1 MPDARITRIG
11 LTWPRQGNVNALPE
25 QLRWLIDLRWL
36 ASGGILVAIF
46 LGHYVFSVL
55 NTAGPL
61 YASAGLLLVCNVIYF
76 GVVKRLDGDR
86 TGWGIALGVC
96 QMELDLFI
104 LTSMLFFSG
113 GMTNPFTLFYVFHVI
128 IAAMI
133 LPKQWSLVVMLTAVL
148 CAGFLT
154 FHAGGLGAELGAH
167 SLRIGTD
174 GGLWASPTYIWGT
187 MTAFTV
193 TMIATRYLTRI
204 IIVRMQAKET
214 EAAHHH
220 DLLQAVV
227 CAMNEGV
234 IFVNPHAEVVFCN
247 PAAEKWKNKTCDQT
261 GVAVEVF
268 PPVLQ
273 DHLQAL
279 AQPDGHGHYP
289 EQARVVEFE
298 TAGSD
303 ARCIEARQC
312 PVQGANGEALGSVIV
327 GSDLTDHKTLEREL
341 TAQTENVTAVNEML
355 KMSRVR
361 MAQREKMVAIGQMAA
376 GIAHEIGN
384 PLASLSSVAQY
395 LERKT
400 ESPEFKEQ
408 LGVIQSQVER
418 ISTILKRMLTFAR
431 PAAQE
436 YRWSDLDAL
445 IENTLSLVKFDKR
458 MRRVTVKNEVRGDL
472 PTVWLNPQNFEQVL
486 INVFINAMDAMDTDH
501 DDADNLLDIRRV
513 YDGEVV
519 ELRIGDTGMG
529 MSQEV
534 ADHAFESFYTTKA
547 IGKGS
552 GLGLFVCHN
561 LITEL
566 DGSIQIESKPGQGTI
581 VIIRIPV
588 QPKADLLQRDT
599 DKAVKATKHDNQSG

>member
-1 MPDARITRIG
+1 VPDGKITKMR
-11 LTWPRQGNVNALPE
+11 LTWPRQGNPNALSE
-25 QLRWLIDLRWL
+25 QLRWLIDLRWM
-36 ASGGILVAIF
+36 AIGGIVVAIL

-55 NTAGPL
+55 NTVGAL
-61 YASAGLLLVCNVIYF
+61 YACAGLLLVCNVIYY
-76 GVVKRLDGDR
+76 GVVKRIDGDR
-86 TGWGIALGVC
+86 TGWGIALGVG
-96 QMELDLFI
+96 QMEMDLVI
-104 LTSMLFFSG
+104 LTSVLFFSG

-133 LPKQWSLVVMLTAVL
+133 LPKQWSLVVMLTAVA

-154 FHAGGLGAELGAH
+154 FHAGGLGAELGAQA
-167 SLRIGTD
+167 LRIGTD
-174 GGLWASPTYIWGT
+174 GGLWASPTYIWGN
-187 MTAFTV
+187 MIAFTG

-234 IFVNPHAEVVFCN
+234 IFVNQHAEVVFCN
-247 PAAEKWKNKTCDQT
+247 PAADKWKNRICDQT
-261 GVAVEVF
+261 GGEAEVF

-279 AQPDGHGHYP
+279 APLDGPQGG
-289 EQARVVEFE
+289 QASVIEFE
-298 TAGSD
+298 TA
-303 ARCIEARQC
+303 RPNVRYIEARQC
-312 PVQGANGEALGSVIV
+312 PVQGADGGGLGHVIV
-327 GSDLTDHKTLEREL
+327 GSDLTEHKTLEREL
-341 TAQTENVTAVNEML
+341 TAQTEKVTAVNEML

-395 LERKT
+395 LERKA

-408 LGVIQSQVER
+408 LGVIQSQVDR
-418 ISTILKRMLTFAR
+418 ISTILKRMLTFSR

-458 MRRVTVKNEVRGDL
+458 MRQVTVKNEVRGDL

-486 INVFINAMDAMDTDH
+486 INVFINAMDAMDTDRE
-501 DDADNLLDIRRV
+501 DANNHLEITRAF
-513 YDGEVV
+513 DGEVV
-519 ELRIGDTGMG
+519 ELRIRDTGMG

-534 ADHAFESFYTTKA
+534 ADRAFESFYTTKA

-566 DGSIQIESKPGQGTI
+566 AGSIQIESESGQGAT

-588 QPKADLLQRDT
+588 QPQADLLQRST
-599 DKAVKATKHDNQSG
+599 GKAVKATKHDNLSG